1 MARLDESKKR
11 NPGNSRVSRFGEIL
25 GAVNSETRESRNLGT
40 QKLAYPEESIPKRD
54 DPSFQQCSFRIPRK
68 LSRQL
73 DRLLLD
79 LADEGEKLDRSDLLI
94 TMAEALL
101 SQAEKNGAHQAL
113 KKFKNLGTQKSK
125 K

>member
-11 NPGNSRVSRFGEIL
+11 STGSSRISRFGEIL
-25 GAVNSETRESRNLGT
+25 GAANPETKESKKPGT
-40 QKLAYPEESIPKRD
+40 QKSGIPDQTIPKRE

-79 LADEGEKLDRSDLLI
+79 LADDGEKLDRSDLLI
-94 TMAEALL
+94 TMAQALL
-101 SQAEKNGAHQAL
+101 SQAEKDGAQQAL
-113 KKFKNLGTQKSK
+113 KKFKNLGTQESHL
-125 K
+125 